1 MIKLNLGCGGNIIP
15 GYINISYD
23 EGKEDSEWY
32 KNHDLS
38 KGIPYDENTVDMIYH
53 CHFLEHLS
61 YFDGIALLKNCYKAM
76 KEGAIMRIL
85 VPDLELWC
93 LKYLQHDREFLD
105 AYRTAFLGPFYP
117 TDGAIFMGML
127 HNHGHKMGWDFDTLE
142 FFLKD
147 AGFKDIQRTYYQ
159 ESKIEKIEELEPNN
173 MGRALESLCVEC
185 VK

>member
-61 YFDGIALLKNCYKAM
+61 YFDGINLLKNCYKAM

-85 VPDLELWC
+85 V
-93 LKYLQHDREFLD
+93 HF
-105 AYRTAFLGPFYP
+105 
-117 TDGAIFMGML
+117 
-127 HNHGHKMGWDFDTLE
+127 
-142 FFLKD
+142 
-147 AGFKDIQRTYYQ
+147 
-159 ESKIEKIEELEPNN
+159 
-173 MGRALESLCVEC
+173 
-185 VK
+185 